1 MCLTYR
7 ANGEKGNLMK
17 TVKYNKDEQ
26 GSKVFYRKL
35 RDARK
40 AAAEN
45 GEEYTVVRGIDN
57 YYISMFLGYAVEK
70 R

>member
-1 MCLTYR
+1 
-7 ANGEKGNLMK
+7 MK

-26 GSKVFYRKL
+26 GRKVFYRKL

-40 AAAEN
+40 VAEEN

-57 YYISMFLGYAVEK
+57 YHISMFLGYAVEK

>member
-1 MCLTYR
+1 
-7 ANGEKGNLMK
+7 MK

-26 GSKVFYRKL
+26 GRKVFYRKL

-40 AAAEN
+40 VAAEN